1 MGGFICNKNGKQCEY
16 ANPWH
21 ECISSTCVSKNETVN
36 IANEVF
42 RKTLKEIKDCSKEAM
57 DSYCITFFPVVS
69 GVIDPIG
76 YQQVFLKLSEEKV
89 KDLQDFFGRVNED
102 KNTKIKIFIEKFE
115 INA

>member
-1 MGGFICNKNGKQCEY
+1 MGGFICNKSGKQCEN

-21 ECISSTCVSKNETVN
+21 ECISSTCISKSETVN
-36 IANEVF
+36 IADEVF
-42 RKTLKEIKDCSKEAM
+42 KKTLEEIKACSKESI

-69 GVIDPIG
+69 GVIDPLG
-76 YQQVFLKLSEEKV
+76 YQQVFLKVSEEKV
-89 KDLQDFFGRVNED
+89 DDLENFFRRVNED